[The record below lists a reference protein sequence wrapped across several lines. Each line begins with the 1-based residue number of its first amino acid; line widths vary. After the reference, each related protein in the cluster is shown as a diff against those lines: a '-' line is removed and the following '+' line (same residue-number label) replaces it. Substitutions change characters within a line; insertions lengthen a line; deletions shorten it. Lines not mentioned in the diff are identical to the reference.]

1 MNLGLSGR
9 AAIVTGARQGI
20 GKAIALGLAAEGVDV
35 AIVDV
40 VSDEHTTAVER
51 AVEAAGA
58 RALSV
63 AADVANSDRAI
74 EVVEGVVETFG
85 RLDIVICNAGI
96 TRDGVA
102 WKLSEDRW
110 DAVLDVNL
118 KGAFNYNRAASRI
131 MMTERWGRIVN
142 IASINGLRG
151 KFGQSNYAAS
161 KGGMIA
167 MSKSLARELGK
178 FNVTVNVVAPG
189 MVQTEMMGRVPAEFT
204 RAALDETVLGRFAE
218 PEDVADAVV
227 FLCSDRARHITGEVL
242 KVDGGQ
248 YI

>member
-1 MNLGLSGR
+1 MGLQGR

-40 VSDEHTTAVER
+40 IEDEHSASVAAAIEER
-51 AVEAAGA
+51 GA
-58 RALSV
+58 RALTL
-63 AADVANSDRAI
+63 AADVTRHDFAA
-74 EVVEGVVETFG
+74 EVVDRVTDAFG
-85 RLDIVICNAGI
+85 RLDIVVCNAGI
-96 TRDGVA
+96 TRDSVV
-102 WKLSEDRW
+102 WKMSEAQW

-118 KGAFNYNRAASRI
+118 KGAFNYNKAASKVMIDR
-131 MMTERWGRIVN
+131 RWGRIVN

-151 KFGQSNYAAS
+151 KFGQANYAAS

-178 FNVTVNVVAPG
+178 FNITVNVVAPG
-189 MVQTEMMGRVPAEFT
+189 MVLTEMMGKVPAEFT
-204 RAALDETVLGRFAE
+204 RAALDETVLGRFAD
-218 PEDVADAVV
+218 PEDVADLVV
-227 FLCSDRARHITGEVL
+227 YLCSDRARHITGEVV

>member
-1 MNLGLSGR
+1 MNFGLEGR

-40 VSDEHTTAVER
+40 IDDEHSADV
-51 AVEAAGA
+51 AAAIEDKGA
-58 RALSV
+58 RALTL
-63 AADVANSDRAI
+63 AADVTRHDLAA
-74 EVVEGVVETFG
+74 EVVTRVTDAFG
-85 RLDIVICNAGI
+85 RLDIVVCNAGI
-96 TRDGVA
+96 TRDGVV
-102 WKLSEDRW
+102 WKLSEAHW

-118 KGAFNYNRAASRI
+118 KGAFNYNQAASKVLIDR
-131 MMTERWGRIVN
+131 RWGRIVN

-178 FNVTVNVVAPG
+178 FNITVNVVAPG
-189 MVQTEMMGRVPAEFT
+189 MVLTEMMGKVPAEFT
-204 RAALDETVLGRFAE
+204 RAALDETVLGRFAD
-218 PEDVADAVV
+218 PEDVADLVV
-227 FLCSDRARHITGEVL
+227 FLCSDRARHITGEVV